1 MHPSTDMD
9 YLTQVLE
16 SRLIRLEADLA
27 KARALQDEMLTSLG
41 RANAIIAEMQ
51 EARIASNARWAALL
65 DNAAK

>member
-1 MHPSTDMD
+1 MD

-16 SRLIRLEADLA
+16 SRMMRLEADLA

-41 RANAIIAEMQ
+41 RANAIVAEMQ

>member
-1 MHPSTDMD
+1 MD

-16 SRLIRLEADLA
+16 SRMMRLEADLA
-27 KARALQDEMLTSLG
+27 KARAVQDEMLTSLG

>member
-1 MHPSTDMD
+1 M
-9 YLTQVLE
+9 L
-16 SRLIRLEADLA
+16 RLEADLA

-41 RANAIIAEMQ
+41 RANAIVAEMQ

>member
-1 MHPSTDMD
+1 MD
-9 YLTQVLE
+9 FLTEVLE
-16 SRLIRLEADLA
+16 SRLLRLEADLA

>member
-1 MHPSTDMD
+1 MD

-16 SRLIRLEADLA
+16 SRLLRLETDLA

-41 RANAIIAEMQ
+41 RANAIVAEMQ

>member
-1 MHPSTDMD
+1 MD
-9 YLTQVLE
+9 YLTQILE
-16 SRLIRLEADLA
+16 SRMLRLEADLA

-41 RANAIIAEMQ
+41 RANAIVAEMQ

>member
-1 MHPSTDMD
+1 MD

-16 SRLIRLEADLA
+16 SRMLRLEADLA

>member
-1 MHPSTDMD
+1 MD

-41 RANAIIAEMQ
+41 RANAIMAEMQ

>member
-1 MHPSTDMD
+1 MD

-16 SRLIRLEADLA
+16 SRMMRLEADLA

>member
-1 MHPSTDMD
+1 MD
-9 YLTQVLE
+9 YLTQILE
-16 SRLIRLEADLA
+16 SRMMRLEADLA
-27 KARALQDEMLTSLG
+27 KARAVQDEMLTSLG

>member
-1 MHPSTDMD
+1 MD

-16 SRLIRLEADLA
+16 GRLLRLEADLA

-41 RANAIIAEMQ
+41 RANAIMAEMQ

>member
-1 MHPSTDMD
+1 MD

-16 SRLIRLEADLA
+16 SRMMRLEADLA

-51 EARIASNARWAALL
+51 EARIANNARWAALL

>member
-1 MHPSTDMD
+1 MQPLTNMD
-9 YLTQVLE
+9 YITQVLE
-16 SRLIRLEADLA
+16 SRLIRLEADLE

-41 RANAIIAEMQ
+41 RANAIMAEMQ

>member
-1 MHPSTDMD
+1 MD
-9 YLTQVLE
+9 YLTQILE
-16 SRLIRLEADLA
+16 SRMLRLEADLA

>member
-1 MHPSTDMD
+1 MD
-9 YLTQVLE
+9 FLTEVLE
-16 SRLIRLEADLA
+16 SRLLRLEADLA

-41 RANAIIAEMQ
+41 RANAIVAEMQ

>member
-1 MHPSTDMD
+1 MD

-16 SRLIRLEADLA
+16 SRLLRLEADLA

-41 RANAIIAEMQ
+41 RANAIVAEMQ